1 MDDGLYLSNKE
12 AALMRRRKKYYY
24 INLTREELRILR
36 EAMLWFR
43 NQVIQ
48 QGGPTEDIDGLLLRI
63 LK

>member
-1 MDDGLYLSNKE
+1 
-12 AALMRRRKKYYY
+12 MRRKKKYYY
-24 INLTREELRILR
+24 VNLTREELRILR
-36 EAMLWFR
+36 KGMLWFR